1 LASLNQLS
9 NLSILAA
16 NSVIGG
22 SINIGQTG
30 STSGQCQLQ
39 NNMSAAASATAMA
52 SNSAQSGKDKKGQ
65 KKGSSAII
73 ITVVGIFVVLVII
86 FIISKLYTSERDS
99 NVLTS
104 EKLEAARARAVA
116 GCMSGEPIKNA
127 QGQIVIDPDT
137 NHAICPHV
145 PLEMPSPQ
153 IPMVNPVKVIF
164 PKVKSS
170 RSPGSKSS
178 SSFESPSSA
187 SEYGSPSSVSG
198 SRSPTPVSVGKKAKL
213 KI

>member
-1 LASLNQLS
+1 MGVSQSQNSSFQSAEAYLAQTVSGSCNITCS
-9 NLSILAA
+9 NFASGINIDII

-99 NVLTS
+99 NV
-104 EKLEAARARAVA
+104 
-116 GCMSGEPIKNA
+116 
-127 QGQIVIDPDT
+127 
-137 NHAICPHV
+137 
-145 PLEMPSPQ
+145 
-153 IPMVNPVKVIF
+153 
-164 PKVKSS
+164 
-170 RSPGSKSS
+170 
-178 SSFESPSSA
+178 
-187 SEYGSPSSVSG
+187 
-198 SRSPTPVSVGKKAKL
+198 
-213 KI
+213 